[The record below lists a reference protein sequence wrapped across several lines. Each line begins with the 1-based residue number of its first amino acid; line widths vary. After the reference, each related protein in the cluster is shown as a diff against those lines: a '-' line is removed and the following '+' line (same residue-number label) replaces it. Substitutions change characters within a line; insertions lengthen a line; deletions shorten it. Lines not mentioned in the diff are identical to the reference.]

1 MSHEHDH
8 EFGRREFLR
17 LSAAGL
23 GGLSLG
29 TSLLAQP
36 HSGLL
41 LPTGPTWRPGK
52 AKACI
57 LIWLD
62 GGASHLETFD
72 PKPSAPAEVRG
83 PFDSIK
89 TKVPGVRINQY
100 MPRTAA
106 MLDKIAVVRSMTSPF
121 GVHNFGLQ
129 YAMTGYRPTPA
140 VEYATMGSVVAHVRS
155 VVQKRDLGV
164 LPSNIAIPDLVS
176 RDGATIGKGF
186 LPSTASPFALGS
198 DPGRS
203 DFEVRDLDF
212 REGFGGKRTERR
224 RRFAD
229 ALDRFHKKNDATP
242 GPKTDPDLQRAYDL
256 VVSDEAKQVFDLS
269 QEKPALRKRYGIDHR
284 ANVHDANNI
293 GQQCLLARRL
303 VERGVPFVTVN
314 NTGWDNHFN
323 LETYK
328 NRHPGDAKD
337 EGTHALVPGL
347 DKAFSGLVQDLK
359 DRGMLDE
366 TLVVVMTEFG
376 RTPKINSIGGRD
388 HWPNCFSAALA
399 GGGVP
404 GGAVIGASDDLGEF
418 VKDRPITP
426 SDMAATIYTLLGI
439 DPSLELQ
446 TADGRPIR
454 LAPNGAAP
462 IKELV

>member
-1 MSHEHDH
+1 MSHQSDH
-8 EFGRREFLR
+8 GLGRREFLR

-23 GGLSLG
+23 GGLSFGPGLFSQ
-29 TSLLAQP
+29 TDSR
-36 HSGLL
+36 LL
-41 LPTGPTWRPGK
+41 LPGAAAYQPGK

-62 GGASHLETFD
+62 GGASHLDTFD
-72 PKPSAPAEVRG
+72 PKPQAPAEVRG

-89 TKVPGVRINQY
+89 TKLPGVRVNEY
-100 MPRTAA
+100 MPRIAA
-106 MLDKIAVVRSMTSPF
+106 MLDRIAVVRSMTSPF
-121 GVHNFGLQ
+121 GVHNFGVQ
-129 YAMTGYRPTPA
+129 YVMTGHRPTPA

-164 LPSNIAIPDLVS
+164 LPSNIAIPDLIS
-176 RDGATIGKGF
+176 RDGATLGEGF
-186 LPSTASPFALGS
+186 LPPTASPFALGS
-198 DPGRS
+198 DPGRR
-203 DFEVRDLDF
+203 DFAVRDLDF
-212 REGFGGKRTERR
+212 RNGIGEGRTARR

-229 ALDRFHKKNDATP
+229 AFDRFHGENDATP

-256 VVSDEAKQVFDLS
+256 VVSEKAKRAFDLS
-269 QEKPALRKRYGIDHR
+269 EEKPAVRQRYGIDHR
-284 ANVHDANNI
+284 ANVHDGNNI

-314 NTGWDNHFN
+314 NTGWDNHVD
-323 LETYK
+323 LKTYA
-328 NRHPGDAKD
+328 NRHPGDPKD
-337 EGTHALVPGL
+337 EGTHALIPGF
-347 DKAFSGLVQDLK
+347 DKAFSGLVQDL
-359 DRGMLDE
+359 DERGMLDE

-376 RTPKINSIGGRD
+376 RTPKINAAGGRD

-404 GGAVIGASDDLGEF
+404 GGAVLGASDDLGEF

-439 DPSLELQ
+439 DPALELM
-446 TADGRPIR
+446 TAGGRPIR
-454 LAPNGAAP
+454 IAPNGAEP
-462 IKELV
+462 IKELL

>member
-1 MSHEHDH
+1 MNHKRENG
-8 EFGRREFLR
+8 FGRREFLR
-17 LSAAGL
+17 RSAAGL
-23 GGLSLG
+23 GGLTLG
-29 TSLLAQP
+29 TSLFAKT

-41 LPTGPTWRPGK
+41 LPDVPAGRPGK
-52 AKACI
+52 ARACI

-62 GGASHLETFD
+62 GGASHLDTFD
-72 PKPSAPAEVRG
+72 PKPDAPAEVRG
-83 PFDSIK
+83 PFDSIE
-89 TKVPGVRINQY
+89 TKVPGVRINEH

-106 MLDKIAVVRSMTSPF
+106 MLDKIAVVRSMTSSF
-121 GVHNFGLQ
+121 GVHNFGVQ
-129 YAMTGYRPTPA
+129 YVMTGHKPTPA
-140 VEYATMGSVVAHVRS
+140 IEYATIGSVVAHVRS

-176 RDGATIGKGF
+176 RDSAAIGEGF

-198 DPGRS
+198 DPGRH
-203 DFEVRDLDF
+203 DFEVRDLDC
-212 REGFGGKRTERR
+212 REGLGEERIERR

-229 ALDRFHKKNDATP
+229 AFDRFHGENDATP

-256 VVSDEAKQVFDLS
+256 VVSEKAKLAFNLS
-269 QEKPALRKRYGIDHR
+269 LEEPATRERYGIDHR

-314 NTGWDNHFN
+314 NAGWDNHFN
-323 LETYK
+323 IETYK
-328 NRHPGDAKD
+328 NRHPGDPND
-337 EGTHALVPGL
+337 EGTHALIPGL
-347 DKAFSGLVQDLK
+347 DKAFSGLVQDLEE
-359 DRGMLDE
+359 RGMLDE

-376 RTPKINSIGGRD
+376 RTPKINSVGGRD

-418 VKDRPITP
+418 VKDQPVTP

-439 DPSLELQ
+439 EPELELQ
-446 TADGRPIR
+446 TADGQPIR
-454 LAPNGAAP
+454 IAPNGAAP
-462 IKELV
+462 IEGLV